1 MNRPRIDDEG
11 NEPDVTTAGRAD
23 KWERLGDTYK
33 QLGPRDAGGVVG
45 EFFGR
50 GLGGRPRRGGGG
62 TLTPVLS
69 RRAREQDGV
78 ADRQRGH
85 KGPQRMIGRKQRLNK
100 GIPWRLR

>member
-23 KWERLGDTYK
+23 KWERLGDPCK

-50 GLGGRPRRGGGG
+50 GLGGRP
-62 TLTPVLS
+62 
-69 RRAREQDGV
+69 
-78 ADRQRGH
+78 
-85 KGPQRMIGRKQRLNK
+85 
-100 GIPWRLR
+100 